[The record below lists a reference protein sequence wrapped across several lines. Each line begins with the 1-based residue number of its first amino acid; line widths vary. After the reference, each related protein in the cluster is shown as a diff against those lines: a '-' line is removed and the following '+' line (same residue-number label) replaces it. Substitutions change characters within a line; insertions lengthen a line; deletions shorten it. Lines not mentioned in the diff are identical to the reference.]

1 MDIRLNPIADSHVPM
16 LKGWL
21 RDAHARQWWGD
32 PETQLE
38 LIGTAW
44 DTGEAVGYV
53 ASINNVATAYI
64 QSWVPS
70 EFYEEPWQ
78 QEFPHDAVGV
88 DIFASPRHKTG
99 QGFGVTIIRSFTE
112 RLRRKGG
119 CNLFVD
125 PDLRNVRAIATYKS
139 AGFVPFAIWKNVS
152 GGTLLMCYRP
162 PEN

>member
-1 MDIRLNPIADSHVPM
+1 MHIRLNPIADSHVPM

-53 ASINNVATAYI
+53 ASINNVPTADI
-64 QSWVPS
+64 QSWVSS
-70 EFYEEPWQ
+70 EF
-78 QEFPHDAVGV
+78 D
-88 DIFASPRHKTG
+88 
-99 QGFGVTIIRSFTE
+99 VTIIRSFTE

-119 CNLFVD
+119 RNLFVD

-139 AGFVPFAIWKNVS
+139 AGFVPFAIWKDVS

-162 PEN
+162 PEK

>member
-1 MDIRLNPIADSHVPM
+1 M
-16 LKGWL
+16 W
-21 RDAHARQWWGD
+21 DAYVRQWWGD
-32 PETQLE
+32 PETELE
-38 LIGTAW
+38 LFRTAW

-53 ASINNVATAYI
+53 ASINNVQTAYI
-64 QSWVPS
+64 QSWLPS
-70 EFYEEPWQ
+70 EFDEEPRQ
-78 QEFPHDAVGV
+78 QEFPYDAVGV
-88 DIFASPRHKTG
+88 DIFVCPSHKTS

-112 RLRRKGG
+112 RLRGKGG

-152 GGTLLMCYRP
+152 GGTLLICYRP